1 MIEWKHAGNEGPS
14 NVNADGRGSVVLTRH
29 LGGSVSYTRTTLAV
43 RAPRT
48 IGVILAAFAALF
60 AIFMLTA
67 GPAVSAP
74 GADGDPYR
82 VSGNVQLDGEPLEGV
97 HLTIDGPGGK
107 QEVETDA
114 DGQWRVSVPE
124 RNTEYSVTLDE
135 STLPSGIAVVDPED
149 DTPNVK
155 EAQVGP
161 GGRVT
166 VNFFIGEGTRNVTS
180 FFDQLVQRIVGGLSF
195 GLMLALA
202 AVGLTLVYGTTGIS
216 NFAHAEMVTFGPV
229 VAAALV
235 GAGSAALPLWIGLP
249 IAVIL
254 SAGLGLLLDV
264 IIWRPLRRK
273 RVGVV
278 QLMIVSIGLSLTLR
292 YIYQFF
298 IGGGTTQLPFS
309 STEKIPLFG
318 VVSMS
323 IVDMV
328 SFAIC
333 IVVIVAFALW
343 LTFSRI
349 GKATRAIADNSS
361 LAAASGIDVDAVV
374 RIVWVIAGTL
384 ASLSGIL
391 YAYFRPGLKWDM
403 GAQVLLLMFA
413 AVTLGGLGAAF
424 GALVGSIIVGLLVE
438 ISTLWIP
445 SDLKYAGALV
455 VLIIILLFRPQG
467 ILGRRERIG

>member
-1 MIEWKHAGNEGPS
+1 MS
-14 NVNADGRGSVVLTRH
+14 T
-29 LGGSVSYTRTTLAV
+29 TRTALAL

-48 IGVILAAFAALF
+48 IGVLLAFIAGLF
-60 AIFMLTA
+60 AIFLMTA
-67 GPAVSAP
+67 GPVAAAP
-74 GADGDPYR
+74 SADGDPYR

-114 DGQWRVSVPE
+114 NGQWKVSVPE
-124 RNTEYSVTLDE
+124 KDTYTVTLDE
-135 STLPSGIAVVDPED
+135 DTLPTGIAVVDPED
-149 DTPNVK
+149 DSPNVK
-155 EAQVGP
+155 EAVVGA

-180 FFDQLVQRIVGGLSF
+180 FFDQLVQRLVQGLNF

-202 AVGLTLVYGTTGIS
+202 AVGLSLVFGTTGIS
-216 NFAHAEMVTFGPV
+216 NFAHAEMVTFGPIAV
-229 VAAALV
+229 AALV
-235 GAGSAALPLWIGLP
+235 GLIGGAGTLALPIYLAIP

-264 IIWRPLRRK
+264 ILWRPLRRK

-309 STEKIPLFG
+309 TQEKLPLFG
-318 VVSMS
+318 VVKMS
-323 IVDMV
+323 YVDMA

-333 IVVIVAFALW
+333 VLVIVGFAFW
-343 LTFSRI
+343 LTYSRT
-349 GKATRAIADNSS
+349 GKATRAISDNSS

-374 RIVWVIAGTL
+374 RVVWTVAGAMAGL
-384 ASLSGIL
+384 AGIL

-413 AVTLGGLGAAF
+413 AVTLGGLGTAF
-424 GALVGSIIVGLLVE
+424 GALVGSVVVGLLVE
-438 ISTLWIP
+438 VSTLWIP

>member
-1 MIEWKHAGNEGPS
+1 
-14 NVNADGRGSVVLTRH
+14 VL
-29 LGGSVSYTRTTLAV
+29 LAF
-43 RAPRT
+43 
-48 IGVILAAFAALF
+48 FAALF
-60 AIFMLTA
+60 AIVLMTA
-67 GPAVSAP
+67 GPVAAAP
-74 GADGDPYR
+74 AADGDPYR
-82 VSGNVQLDGEPLEGV
+82 VSGNVQLDGKPLEGV

-114 DGQWRVSVPE
+114 NGQWKVSVPE
-124 RNTEYSVTLDE
+124 RNATYTVTLDE
-135 STLPSGIAVVDPED
+135 ETLPEGIAVVDPED
-149 DTPNVK
+149 DSPNVK
-155 EAQVGP
+155 EAEMGQ

-166 VNFFIGEGTRNVTS
+166 VNFFIGEGERNVTS
-180 FFDQLVQRIVGGLSF
+180 FFDQLIQRIVAGLSF

-202 AVGLTLVYGTTGIS
+202 AVGLSLVFGTTGIS

-229 VAAALV
+229 VLAAVV
-235 GAGSAALPLWIGLP
+235 GAGTVGLPLWVGIPL
-249 IAVIL
+249 AVIL

-264 IIWRPLRRK
+264 IIWRPLRRR

-278 QLMIVSIGLSLTLR
+278 QLMIVSIGLSLTMR
-292 YIYQFF
+292 YIFQFF
-298 IGGGTTQLPFS
+298 IGGGTTQLPYS

-323 IVDMV
+323 IVDMA

-333 IVVIVAFALW
+333 IVVIVGFALW
-343 LTFSRI
+343 LTYSRV
-349 GKATRAIADNSS
+349 GKATRAISDNSS

-374 RIVWVIAGTL
+374 RVVWTVAGAL
-384 ASLSGIL
+384 AGLSGIL

-413 AVTLGGLGAAF
+413 AVTLGGLGTAF
-424 GALVGSIIVGLLVE
+424 GALVGSIVVGLLVE
-438 ISTLWIP
+438 LSTLWIP

-455 VLIIILLFRPQG
+455 VLIVILLFRPQG

>member
-1 MIEWKHAGNEGPS
+1 MH
-14 NVNADGRGSVVLTRH
+14 H
-29 LGGSVSYTRTTLAV
+29 TRTAV
-43 RAPRT
+43 ATRAPRT
-48 IGVILAAFAALF
+48 IGVLLAFIAALF
-60 AIFMLTA
+60 AIMMMTA
-67 GPAVSAP
+67 GPVAAAP
-74 GADGDPYR
+74 AADGDPYR
-82 VSGNVQLDGEPLEGV
+82 ISGNVQLDGEPLEGV

-107 QEVETDA
+107 QEVETDEN
-114 DGQWRVSVPE
+114 GQWRVSVPE
-124 RNTEYSVTLDE
+124 RGETYTVTLDE
-135 STLPSGIAVVDPED
+135 ETLPPGIAVVDPED
-149 DTPNVK
+149 DSPNVK
-155 EAQVGP
+155 EAEMGQ

-166 VNFFIGEGTRNVTS
+166 VNFFIGEGQRNVTS
-180 FFDQLVQRIVGGLSF
+180 FFDQLIQRIVSGLSF

-202 AVGLTLVYGTTGIS
+202 AVGLSLVFGTTGIS

-229 VAAALV
+229 VLAALV
-235 GAGSAALPLWIGLP
+235 GVGTVALPLYIGIP
-249 IAVIL
+249 VAVLL

-292 YIYQFF
+292 YIFQFF
-298 IGGGTTQLPFS
+298 IGGGTTQLPYS

-318 VVSMS
+318 VVTMS
-323 IVDMV
+323 WVDMA

-333 IVVIVAFALW
+333 IVVIVGFALW
-343 LTFSRI
+343 LTYSRI
-349 GKATRAIADNSS
+349 GKATRAISDNSS

-374 RIVWVIAGTL
+374 RVIWTVAGAL
-384 ASLSGIL
+384 AGLSGIL

-413 AVTLGGLGAAF
+413 AVTLGGLGTAF
-424 GALVGSIIVGLLVE
+424 GALVGSLVVGLLVE
-438 ISTLWIP
+438 LSTLWIP

-455 VLIIILLFRPQG
+455 VLIVILLFRPQG